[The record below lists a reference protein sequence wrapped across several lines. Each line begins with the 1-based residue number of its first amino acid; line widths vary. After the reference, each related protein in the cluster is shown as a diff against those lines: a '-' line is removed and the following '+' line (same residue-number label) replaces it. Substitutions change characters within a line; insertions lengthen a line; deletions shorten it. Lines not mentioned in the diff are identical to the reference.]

1 MTMPTPA
8 DPQHSLTGAVIAVLG
23 ATGGLGVP
31 ICFELERRGATVIRV
46 GRQPATCDVV
56 LDLRDS
62 TAGDTLNASCLE
74 SHGRLDG
81 VINAVGVVAFGD
93 LLETDDVVIEELFLT
108 NVLGPLWLMKR
119 VAPLLADSKGFIAN
133 ISAVVAERPLPG
145 MAAYSASKA
154 ALTAADEAIRREW
167 RRMGVRVIDM
177 RPPHTETDLV
187 DHRLAG
193 PAPKLPTGLE
203 PAAVAARIVDAIESG
218 ATQLA
223 ATDFDPPES
232 SPT

>member
-1 MTMPTPA
+1 MTMPATE
-8 DPQHSLTGAVIAVLG
+8 DPQHALSGAVIAVLG
-23 ATGGLGVP
+23 ATGGLGMS
-31 ICFELERRGATVIRV
+31 ICEELNRRGAIVVRV
-46 GRQPATCDVV
+46 GRRDDACDVV

-62 TAGDTLNASCLE
+62 TAGDTLGTYCQT

-93 LLETDDVVIEELFLT
+93 LVETDDVVIEELFLT

-119 VAPLLADSKGFIAN
+119 VAPMLADSKGFFAN

-154 ALTAADEAIRREW
+154 ALTAADESIRREW
-167 RRMGVRVIDM
+167 RRMGVRVIDL

-187 DHRLAG
+187 HHRLAG
-193 PAPKLPTGLE
+193 SPPKLPTGLA
-203 PAAVAARIVDAIESG
+203 PALVAAQIVNAIESG
-218 ATQLA
+218 STEMTS
-223 ATDFDPPES
+223 TDFNAPES
-232 SPT
+232 GHT

>member
-1 MTMPTPA
+1 MTMPIPA

-23 ATGGLGVP
+23 ATGGLGTP
-31 ICFELERRGATVIRV
+31 ICAELERRGATVVRV

-56 LDLRDS
+56 LDLRDN
-62 TAGDTLNASCLE
+62 TAGDTLVASCLA

-81 VINAVGVVAFGD
+81 VINAIGVVAFGH
-93 LLETDDVVIEELFLT
+93 LLETDDVVIEEIFLT

-119 VAPLLADSKGFIAN
+119 VAPLLAESKGFIAN
-133 ISAVVAERPLPG
+133 ISAVVAERPLPT

-167 RRMGVRVIDM
+167 RRLGVRVIDM

-187 DHRLAG
+187 HHRLAG
-193 PAPKLPTGLE
+193 SPPKLPTGLTPE
-203 PAAVAARIVDAIESG
+203 AVASRIIDAIGSG
-218 ATQLA
+218 ASEVA
-223 ATDFDPPES
+223 S
-232 SPT
+232 SEFASPDTGQG